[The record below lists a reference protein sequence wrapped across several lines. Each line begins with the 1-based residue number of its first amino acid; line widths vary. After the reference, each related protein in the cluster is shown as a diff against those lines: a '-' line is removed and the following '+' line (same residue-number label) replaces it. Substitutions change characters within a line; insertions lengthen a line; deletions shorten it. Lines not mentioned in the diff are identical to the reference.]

1 MGDATLYTVLPTHTV
16 EAGVTLGGVGVL
28 LGVNRAVR
36 LFLNGPAGLAYDR
49 WPRRRIFLP
58 ALFLGALS
66 TAIYAAT
73 RGFWP
78 LFIGRLLWGLAWSG
92 IWVGGATMVLDV
104 ATVRDRGRWMGLYQ
118 TWFFLGSAL
127 GSLGG
132 GVLTDWLGYAL
143 TMWIGAALTAL
154 GGVVALL
161 LLPETRGARESADV
175 APVVG
180 EHVANPK
187 PSPGNVRQPGIRAN
201 ARLWLAVSLQG
212 VNRFTISGVLSA
224 TLGLLAEER
233 LRLSGMAAGVATLTG
248 VLMASRTVLSMV
260 SAPLSGVLSDRV
272 ESRWKVVA
280 WGVAAW
286 VMGMALLAWGV
297 PAAIFV
303 GVLVVAI
310 SRGSVQSLATTL
322 TGDLVSHVQRGQAI
336 GLLNTVG
343 DFGSAI
349 GPSVA
354 YALLPWIGLRGLY
367 LFCAAMFAVSLFWIL
382 RDIVIREPE
391 IR

>member
-1 MGDATLYTVLPTHTV
+1 M
-16 EAGVTLGGVGVL
+16 
-28 LGVNRAVR
+28 
-36 LFLNGPAGLAYDR
+36 LFR
-49 WPRRRIFLP
+49 
-58 ALFLGALS
+58 S
-66 TAIYAAT
+66 
-73 RGFWP
+73 
-78 LFIGRLLWGLAWSG
+78 
-92 IWVGGATMVLDV
+92 
-104 ATVRDRGRWMGLYQ
+104 
-118 TWFFLGSAL
+118 
-127 GSLGG
+127 
-132 GVLTDWLGYAL
+132 
-143 TMWIGAALTAL
+143 
-154 GGVVALL
+154 
-161 LLPETRGARESADV
+161 
-175 APVVG
+175 
-180 EHVANPK
+180 
-187 PSPGNVRQPGIRAN
+187 
-201 ARLWLAVSLQG
+201 
-212 VNRFTISGVLSA
+212 
-224 TLGLLAEER
+224 
-233 LRLSGMAAGVATLTG
+233 
-248 VLMASRTVLSMV
+248 VLSMV

-280 WGVAAW
+280 WGVAAG

-297 PAAIFV
+297 PGAIFV